1 MCDKDLL
8 LEQLVDSGGR
18 CPNCGE
24 AMQKD
29 YAAVLVDTIG
39 AAQNAGNMFEN
50 ALEKMAELKP
60 KFRIQKTSALGVLE
74 RSVDQLG

>member
-1 MCDKDLL
+1 MCEKDLM
-8 LEQLVDSGGR
+8 LEELIDTGGR

-29 YAAVLVDTIG
+29 YAAVLVDTVG
-39 AAQNAGNMFEN
+39 AAEDAGNTFEN

-60 KFRIQKTSALGVLE
+60 NFRIQKTSALGALE